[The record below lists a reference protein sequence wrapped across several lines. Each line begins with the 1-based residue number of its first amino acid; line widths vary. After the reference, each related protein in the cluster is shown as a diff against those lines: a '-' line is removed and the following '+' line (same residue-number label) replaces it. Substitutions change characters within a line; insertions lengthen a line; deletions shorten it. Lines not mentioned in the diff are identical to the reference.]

1 MKSGTPHSL
10 EDDWMLWRFSTPIPI
25 PGALSRTNR
34 VYAHVHD
41 NSNKYLHLRAIRF
54 LPASTI
60 ALRSG
65 LGDSAGIGGRGIDIG
80 ELGEVCII
88 RIA

>member
-1 MKSGTPHSL
+1 MKSGTPYSL
-10 EDDWMLWRFSTPIPI
+10 EDDWMPWRFSTLISI
-25 PGALSRTNR
+25 SGALNRINR
-34 VYAHVHD
+34 VYAYVHD
-41 NSNKYLHLRAIRF
+41 NSNKYLYLRAIRF
-54 LPASTI
+54 FLISII

-65 LGDSAGIGGRGIDIG
+65 LGDSAGIRGRGINIG

>member
-1 MKSGTPHSL
+1 MP
-10 EDDWMLWRFSTPIPI
+10 WRFSTPIPI
-25 PGALSRTNR
+25 PGALNRTNR

-41 NSNKYLHLRAIRF
+41 NSNKHLHLRAIRF
-54 LPASTI
+54 LPAFTI

-65 LGDSAGIGGRGIDIG
+65 FGDSAGIRNKDINIG